1 MEILIELLKIVLP
14 AALVLYAMFL
24 TMRSTMIR
32 DIKTRTIDL
41 KAETLKIV
49 MPLKLQAYE
58 RMCLYL
64 ERISPGN
71 MLPRLN
77 EPGLSASAFQRILV
91 QQIREELTHNL
102 SQQVYM
108 SSQAWSLI
116 KSTSEDIISM
126 INTAARKAGEDGK
139 STDLAKE
146 LINLYVAKS
155 EDPINSALDFIK
167 DEIHQQ
173 I

>member
-1 MEILIELLKIVLP
+1 
-14 AALVLYAMFL
+14 
-24 TMRSTMIR
+24 
-32 DIKTRTIDL
+32 KTRAIDL

-77 EPGLSASAFQRILV
+77 EPGLSASAFQGILV
-91 QQIREELTHNL
+91 QQIREEFTHNL

-126 INTAARKAGEDGK
+126 INTAARKAGENGK
-139 STDLAKE
+139 STDLA
-146 LINLYVAKS
+146 
-155 EDPINSALDFIK
+155 
-167 DEIHQQ
+167 
-173 I
+173 